1 MSWLCCHFYEITW
14 PKTWILWVLRTER
27 CGASSFPITGTNSFG
42 RAIPINL
49 NIGQTKTLNKG
60 FLSYLEYT
68 VDSVLDQSQPL
79 VVISKGKAQ
88 EILGNVHSSA
98 EGSCTLEMTQME
110 GWIVVL
116 YEPQMRPP
124 RNCRTNSLRAEPKR
138 LLKYL
143 ITPSFCAKF
152 QPNWLMTTFGP

>member
-1 MSWLCCHFYEITW
+1 M
-14 PKTWILWVLRTER
+14 
-27 CGASSFPITGTNSFG
+27 
-42 RAIPINL
+42 
-49 NIGQTKTLNKG
+49 
-60 FLSYLEYT
+60 EYT

-88 EILGNVHSSA
+88 EILGNVHSSV

-124 RNCRTNSLRAEPKR
+124 PETAERTV
-138 LLKYL
+138 
-143 ITPSFCAKF
+143 
-152 QPNWLMTTFGP
+152 